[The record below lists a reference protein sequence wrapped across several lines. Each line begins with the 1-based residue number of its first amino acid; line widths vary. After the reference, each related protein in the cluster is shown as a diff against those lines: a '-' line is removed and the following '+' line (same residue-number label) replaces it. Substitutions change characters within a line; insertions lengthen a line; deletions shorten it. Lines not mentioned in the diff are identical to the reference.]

1 MICNYRIELRV
12 GKECIAIGPGL
23 VIECVPLD
31 FMPGSRDE
39 ATWRIMFRILA
50 NFL

>member
-1 MICNYRIELRV
+1 M

-23 VIECVPLD
+23 VIESAALD

-39 ATWRIMFRILA
+39 ATWRIMFRVLA